1 MHRRSG
7 TAARNSA
14 PLSDRGTGAHTSA
27 GLAEGDV
34 VESGLWAAAVVG
46 VCVLLSLAGMLL
58 VRRSIAVSTLEE
70 HSEVA
75 GFVYAVL
82 GVIYAVLMAFIVIVV
97 WEQFDRAETVV
108 DQEANAIVDLSR
120 LAESLPEP
128 ERSRIQDTLL
138 AYVHAV
144 VDDEWDLMAEGEASP
159 RAVELIDALWRAY
172 RRIEPRTNQES
183 AAYQQSLQELDDLS
197 DARSLRLLLARPG
210 LPHLMWATLIVGALI
225 TVTFSFLFDV
235 KRARAQF
242 AIVAPLTTTVV
253 LVLLLIGALDHPF
266 DGLIGVAPGAF
277 EAALT
282 TIERATAATPGR

>member
-1 MHRRSG
+1 ME
-7 TAARNSA
+7 A
-14 PLSDRGTGAHTSA
+14 
-27 GLAEGDV
+27 
-34 VESGLWAAAVVG
+34 GLWAVAVVV

-82 GVIYAVLMAFIVIVV
+82 GVIYAVLMAFVVIVV
-97 WEQFDRAETVV
+97 WEQFNRAEAVV
-108 DQEANAIVDLSR
+108 GQEANAIVDLSR
-120 LAESLPEP
+120 LAENLPEP
-128 ERSRIQDTLL
+128 ERSQILGTLL
-138 AYVHAV
+138 AYARAV
-144 VDDEWDLMAEGEASP
+144 VEEEWDLLADSKASP
-159 RAVELIDALWRAY
+159 RAAEQIDALWQTY
-172 RRIEPRTNQES
+172 RRIEPRTNRES
-183 AAYQQSLQELDDLS
+183 TAYQQSLEELDDLG

-210 LPHLMWATLIVGALI
+210 LPALMWATLIVGALI
-225 TVTFSFLFDV
+225 TVTFSFLFGV

-266 DGLIGVAPGAF
+266 GGLIRVDPGAF

-282 TIERATAATPGR
+282 IVERATAATPGR